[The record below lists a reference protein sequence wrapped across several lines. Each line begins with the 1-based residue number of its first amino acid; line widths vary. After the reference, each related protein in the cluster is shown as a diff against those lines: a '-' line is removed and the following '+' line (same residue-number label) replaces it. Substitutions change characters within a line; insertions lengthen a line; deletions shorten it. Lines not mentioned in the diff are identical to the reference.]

1 MVEIATRMRV
11 FLFCIMYFSS
21 LSFTVLAAPQDD
33 SQEAPEVAPMT
44 LISDPVEDEDEV
56 DPVEMFER
64 AQKAMDR
71 ADINDALFLL
81 RAAAWENYTPA
92 QVRLGEYF
100 DYAEFD
106 EDAVGW
112 FLMAAFQG
120 NVSGAFGL
128 AKMYATG
135 EGIDKREDKAL
146 FWYRFAA
153 ERNHLS
159 SVKVLASAYKDGLLG
174 VKKDPNEAQ
183 KWEDKIPRL
192 MAIQKKEEQRKNE
205 EFVQKVKDGRDK
217 RKAARE
223 EAAKKHLELQEA
235 EKSKK
240 EKASESESAK

>member
-1 MVEIATRMRV
+1 MVEIAKRMRI
-11 FLFCIMYFSS
+11 FWFCIMYFSS
-21 LSFTVLAAPQDD
+21 LSFAVMAAPMSLITD
-33 SQEAPEVAPMT
+33 PMKDVEE
-44 LISDPVEDEDEV
+44 IDPVET
-56 DPVEMFER
+56 FER
-64 AQKAMDR
+64 AERAMDR

-81 RAAAWENYTPA
+81 RASAFENYTPA

-159 SVKVLASAYKDGLLG
+159 SVKVLVSVYKDGLLG
-174 VKKDPNEAQ
+174 VKKDAKEAQ
-183 KWEDKIPRL
+183 FWEDKIPRL
-192 MAIQKKEEQRKNE
+192 LAVQKKEDQLRNEQYIKQVE
-205 EFVQKVKDGRDK
+205 EGRAK

-223 EAAKKHLELQEA
+223 EAAKKLLELKEA
-235 EKSKK
+235 EDAEK
-240 EKASESESAK
+240 EKASGDEPPK